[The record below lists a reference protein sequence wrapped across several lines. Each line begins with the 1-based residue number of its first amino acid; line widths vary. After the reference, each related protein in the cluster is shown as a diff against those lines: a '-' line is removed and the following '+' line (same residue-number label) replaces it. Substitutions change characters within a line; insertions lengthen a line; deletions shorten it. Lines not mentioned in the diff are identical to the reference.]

1 MKEKEKDM
9 DKLNSKWDEGSNLGI
24 VNPDIERRINKLN
37 SDWDELCDLVE
48 SKNNKANNAKENMEN
63 YDEALQSVDVWITEK
78 ADVLKQYADLPMDRE
93 KLDRL
98 LGEHEMTVRDID
110 DRKPSIEEI
119 LEKGGLIVEAIKHPG
134 KNYCLKS
141 GFF

>member
-48 SKNNKANNAKENMEN
+48 SKNNMANNAKENMEN
-63 YDEALQSVDVWITEK
+63 YD
-78 ADVLKQYADLPMDRE
+78 
-93 KLDRL
+93 
-98 LGEHEMTVRDID
+98 VRNQF
-110 DRKPSIEEI
+110 PQ
-119 LEKGGLIVEAIKHPG
+119 
-134 KNYCLKS
+134 
-141 GFF
+141 